1 MDVKKLMSAKTD
13 RRRLLGNLGM
23 MGAGAVLTACG
34 TSVVGQADA
43 EAQQALGPDVDAA
56 ILNFA
61 LNLEY
66 LEAAYYLAAVGRLA
80 ELPGYSPG
88 KVILPEGYDGTDPS
102 TSLYAPEDLSAAT
115 VTKVTKLVGEFAN
128 EIAEDELSHVVFLR
142 TVLDSIGAPVAELPV
157 LNLSTSFTAAA
168 TAADSLADGGL
179 GFDPNSFNPF
189 ANDTFFLHGS
199 FIFEDVGVTAYKG
212 AARYISNKDYLEAA
226 AGILAVEGY
235 HAGEVRN
242 FLYSSDQRREYRYGG
257 VDIWKV
263 TQAISD
269 ARDSLDGTSDLD
281 QGVANGPKG
290 LTANITP
297 TDKNAIVFSRTPLQV
312 AKIVYLSPDAAVS
325 DVSFFPNGI
334 SVPAALADTFAVLLS
349 PDFPNNL

>member
-1 MDVKKLMSAKTD
+1 MDVKKILNAKTD

-34 TSVVGQADA
+34 TSVVGQADQ
-43 EAQQALGPDVDAA
+43 EAQQAAGPDVDAA

-66 LEAAYYLAAVGRLA
+66 LEAAYYLAAVGRLG
-80 ELPGYSPG
+80 ELPGYSPD
-88 KVILPEGYDGTDPS
+88 KVILPDGYDGTDPS
-102 TSLYAPEDLSAAT
+102 TSLYAPEELSPQT

-142 TVLDSIGAPVAELPV
+142 TALESVGAPVAELPV
-157 LNLSTSFTAAA
+157 INLSTSFTAAA
-168 TAADSLADGGL
+168 TAADGFADGGL

-189 ANDTFFLHGS
+189 ANDTFFLHGA

-212 AARYISNKDYLEAA
+212 AARFITNKDYLEAA
-226 AGILAVEGY
+226 AGILAVEAY

-242 FLYSSDQRREYRYGG
+242 FLYSSDERREYRYGG

-269 ARDSLDGTSDLD
+269 ARDFLDGTGDLD

-290 LTANITP
+290 LTANIVP

-325 DVSFFPNGI
+325 SASFFPQGI
-334 SVPAALADTFAVLLS
+334 SVPPALADTFAVLLS